1 LQYRFNAQG
10 EKIVTQ
16 YSALVR
22 VDRTCHDTNSPMY
35 NLQYILCH
43 EVGHALGLAHDY
55 GVGSCMGEWSDG
67 KRPGKGDVKTLLQM
81 YGENISTKPA
91 KL

>member
-1 LQYRFNAQG
+1 V
-10 EKIVTQ
+10 ITQ

-22 VDRTCHDTNSPMY
+22 VDRTCHGTNSPTY

-43 EVGHALGLAHDY
+43 ELGHTIGLAHEY
-55 GVGSCMGEWSDG
+55 GAGSCMGALVDG
-67 KRPGKGDVKTLLQM
+67 KKPGKGDVKSLMQM
-81 YGENISTKPA
+81 YGDNISVSPA